1 MNHEIRW
8 NQALNLVIAE
18 RPQRGHSRATRF

>member
-8 NQALNLVIAE
+8 NQELPAQPDGGFPDFAGEVV
-18 RPQRGHSRATRF
+18 